1 MKITVYLGSH
11 EGSDP
16 FLKEAV
22 KELGVWIAENN
33 HILVYGGSKIGLMGE
48 LADSVLNAD
57 GMAIG
62 VEPEFFIDDNLQH
75 ENLSELI
82 ITSDLQDR
90 KRKMIELGDAYI
102 AFPGGTGTLDEI
114 TENDFDDM
122 VESLYNDDEL
132 FEYIDT
138 VVSDTLYD
146 KLYDKE
152 TLE

>member
-1 MKITVYLGSH
+1 MGIEK
-11 EGSDP
+11 
-16 FLKEAV
+16 LKEFV
-22 KELGVWIAENN
+22 DNKTKYDFLEF
-33 HILVYGGSKIGLMGE
+33 M
-48 LADSVLNAD
+48 LADY
-57 GMAIG
+57 IK
-62 VEPEFFIDDNLQH
+62 
-75 ENLSELI
+75 
-82 ITSDLQDR
+82 T
-90 KRKMIELGDAYI
+90 KIELKESV
-102 AFPGGTGTLDEI
+102 PLDEI

>member
-1 MKITVYLGSH
+1 MLADYIKTKI
-11 EGSDP
+11 E
-16 FLKEAV
+16 LKENV
-22 KELGVWIAENN
+22 
-33 HILVYGGSKIGLMGE
+33 
-48 LADSVLNAD
+48 
-57 GMAIG
+57 
-62 VEPEFFIDDNLQH
+62 P
-75 ENLSELI
+75 
-82 ITSDLQDR
+82 
-90 KRKMIELGDAYI
+90 
-102 AFPGGTGTLDEI
+102 LDEI

>member
-90 KRKMIELGDAYI
+90 KRKMIELGDAFI